1 MGERPCKPAQK
12 SRATMI
18 DTFTLLI
25 SHGLILL
32 TAWRLLSRND
42 LDVDSPPEG
51 RRGESDA

>member
-1 MGERPCKPAQK
+1 
-12 SRATMI
+12 MI

-42 LDVDSPPEG
+42 LDIDPQPEG
-51 RRGESDA
+51 GRGESDA

>member
-1 MGERPCKPAQK
+1 
-12 SRATMI
+12 MI

-42 LDVDSPPEG
+42 LDVDSPSEG
-51 RRGESDA
+51 SRGESDA